1 MRRSS
6 ISPNF
11 NFLGQL
17 LEFETILQRLPPAS
31 DLSITNKTSAA
42 VQQASPR
49 KPASLLGPGLSA
61 RSRMVAFAQSPT
73 TALAKLSF
81 EKLSPSSAE
90 EKAWKTDPAD
100 NVDNLSIVTDDRPRS
115 TDKKVSD
122 VGKRFHDATKYLL
135 NSDSKL
141 RRSVVSEPS
150 NETANQSSVSQHL
163 AMQEKFLLKPQPAS
177 SPVKLSNPLVTGL
190 ATGSIRKHGNTGSP
204 PNSRR
209 VSPPIRPSS
218 IAISSLQFD
227 FSILKNDL
235 PREFKGILP
244 DSSPYSVLSC
254 MAESRPRGIP
264 VTCSRDLLE
273 QVESAC
279 RSRSISDIPAMTS
292 TRPLARGVVGDAVPG
307 DGSTFA
313 TRAWHSALE
322 ARTSNGSLSSVS
334 SHGSLHGSREMV
346 QVS

>member
-17 LEFETILQRLPPAS
+17 LEFETILHQSPS
-31 DLSITNKTSAA
+31 VSNLSITSKTSAT

-49 KPASLLGPGLSA
+49 KPASAASLHGPLSA
-61 RSRMVAFAQSPT
+61 RSRIVAFAQSPT

-81 EKLSPSSAE
+81 EKLSPSSEE
-90 EKAWKTDPAD
+90 EKGRNTDS
-100 NVDNLSIVTDDRPRS
+100 VDKPSVCSDDTPKYTDS
-115 TDKKVSD
+115 KVVD
-122 VGKRFHDATKYLL
+122 VGKRFHDTAKYR
-135 NSDSKL
+135 SDSKV
-141 RRSVVSEPS
+141 RHAIVSKPS
-150 NETANQSSVSQHL
+150 NEIGNQPSISQHL
-163 AMQEKFLLKPQPAS
+163 AMQEKFLFKPQTA

-190 ATGSIRKHGNTGSP
+190 ATGSIRKRGNTGSP

-227 FSILKNDL
+227 FSVLKNDL
-235 PREFKGILP
+235 PLEFKGILP

-254 MAESRPRGIP
+254 MAESRPRIP
-264 VTCSRDLLE
+264 VACSRDLLE

-279 RSRSISDIPAMTS
+279 RSRSFTDLPAMTS
-292 TRPLARGVVGDAVPG
+292 TRSLTCGVVGDALPG
-307 DGSTFA
+307 DGSARA

-322 ARTSNGSLSSVS
+322 ARASNGSLSSVS

>member
-17 LEFETILQRLPPAS
+17 LEFETILQQSPSAS
-31 DLSITNKTSAA
+31 NLSITNKTSAT

-49 KPASLLGPGLSA
+49 KPASAASFHGSLSA

-81 EKLSPSSAE
+81 EKISPSSEE
-90 EKAWKTDPAD
+90 EKVEDKLSDKTPKSSD
-100 NVDNLSIVTDDRPRS
+100 NRAV
-115 TDKKVSD
+115 D
-122 VGKRFHDATKYLL
+122 VGKRFQDAAKYLG
-135 NSDSKL
+135 DSK
-141 RRSVVSEPS
+141 SKCATISQPS
-150 NETANQSSVSQHL
+150 KEIASQSSISQHL
-163 AMQEKFLLKPQPAS
+163 AMQDKFLLKPQTA
-177 SPVKLSNPLVTGL
+177 SPVKLSNPLVAGL
-190 ATGSIRKHGNTGSP
+190 ATGNIRKRGNTGSP

-235 PREFKGILP
+235 PLEFKGILP

-254 MAESRPRGIP
+254 MAESRPRIP
-264 VTCSRDLLE
+264 MACPRDLLE
-273 QVESAC
+273 QMESAC
-279 RSRSISDIPAMTS
+279 RSRSFNDIPAMTS
-292 TRPLARGVVGDAVPG
+292 TRTLTCGVVGDAAPG
-307 DGSTFA
+307 DGSASAART
-313 TRAWHSALE
+313 WHSALE